1 MSSQDQRERPMGERL
16 EDLEVRMAYLE
27 HMLGELDKV
36 VRQTA
41 DDLADVRQ
49 IVINLQRAAK
59 EGEGESQL
67 RSLEEERPPHY

>member
-49 IVINLQRAAK
+49 IVVNLQRAAK